1 MIKCCLHCDTQTH
14 RHTDRDRETDR
25 QTDRETDRPTPKPA
39 VLLHSYKSS
48 AKKPSQKTLTKNHY
62 KKPSQQKPDVRV
74 GSLLFKHN
82 KLRNQIRCESGLQV
96 SMASVFGG
104 NPDLGPSNK
113 KLKSESL
120 ISY

>member
-1 MIKCCLHCDTQTH
+1 MTH
-14 RHTDRDRETDR
+14 ETDRKTDRETERQTDR
-25 QTDRETDRPTPKPA
+25 QTDRPTQKPA

-62 KKPSQQKPDVRV
+62 TKPSQQKPDVRV